1 MFLILFV
8 TFLDIKNDTENVRED
23 TNFLGKLQGGLKTTC
38 VKFGNPAPR
47 FEGPTKK
54 TPANFQSKM
63 KKILSIPRLQNSEPN
78 DFMSKKM
85 SLDELGRRQNPI

>member
-1 MFLILFV
+1 MILFV

-54 TPANFQSKM
+54 TANFQSKM
-63 KKILSIPRLQNSEPN
+63 KKILSIPRLQNGEPT
-78 DFMSKKM
+78 DFPSKKE
-85 SLDELGRRQNPI
+85 SLDASARRQNPT

>member
-1 MFLILFV
+1 M

-54 TPANFQSKM
+54 NPKKPANFQSNM
-63 KKILSIPRLQNSEPN
+63 KKILSILRLQNSEPT
-78 DFMSKKM
+78 DILSK
-85 SLDELGRRQNPI
+85 

>member
-1 MFLILFV
+1 MISFV

-54 TPANFQSKM
+54 NPQISNLKWKRFCQFRAF
-63 KKILSIPRLQNSEPN
+63 KIVNLMTS
-78 DFMSKKM
+78 
-85 SLDELGRRQNPI
+85 